1 MTPSECRPGTVVMVH
16 GEYTAAIVSVDTTTH
31 SEPWALLSNGVAHP
45 LSHLT
50 LAPRYYLD
58 RKWQTERPHNGVP
71 WTWAQ
76 IGHDG
81 TNWRWL
87 KGRPTSS
94 NRWQSA
100 SDPFAARQAVEQA
113 CGVER
118 TE

>member
-1 MTPSECRPGTVVMVH
+1 
-16 GEYTAAIVSVDTTTH
+16 
-31 SEPWALLSNGVAHP
+31 
-45 LSHLT
+45 
-50 LAPRYYLD
+50 
-58 RKWQTERPHNGVP
+58 VP